1 MTLEER
7 ARINIDDLLE
17 QAGWAAQDAGA
28 LNLYASNGLA
38 VREFRLKPG
47 HGTADCLLYVN
58 HNAAG
63 VLEARPEGSTL
74 TGVEIQSEKYR
85 TGLPDDLPAHH
96 NLLPFPYEST
106 DAETQFTNRIDP
118 EQRSC
123 GVFSFH
129 TPETFGGQLP
139 TNGPKPSRSSRED

>member
-1 MTLEER
+1 MILEER

-28 LNLYASNGLA
+28 VNLYASNGLA

-63 VLEARPEGSTL
+63 VLEARPEGSAAWRVATL
-74 TGVEIQSEKYR
+74 PSSAIPGPQPLCAAKLQPNTSVE
-85 TGLPDDLPAHH
+85 T
-96 NLLPFPYEST
+96 EST
-106 DAETQFTNRIDP
+106 ASGDARNRTQIRIP
-118 EQRSC
+118 
-123 GVFSFH
+123 
-129 TPETFGGQLP
+129 PP
-139 TNGPKPSRSSRED
+139 

>member
-28 LNLYASNGLA
+28 VNLYASNGLA

-47 HGTADCLLYVN
+47 HGTADCLLYVI

-63 VLEARPEGSTL
+63 VVEAKPEGPTL
-74 TGVEIQSEKYR
+74 IG
-85 TGLPDDLPAHH
+85 
-96 NLLPFPYEST
+96 
-106 DAETQFTNRIDP
+106 AETQFTNRIDP
-118 EQRSC
+118 EPRSC
-123 GVFSFH
+123 RVFSFH
-129 TPETFGGQLP
+129 IPETLAG
-139 TNGPKPSRSSRED
+139 SAAH